1 MKPAA
6 PEVRSSVK
14 PEPGQDQDQDPTPDR
29 PVLAIP
35 GATIGRQVL
44 WLAGPV
50 FVEQSLLYLIGLSDT
65 ILAGRYLGAEHLAGV
80 TVASYLLWFLG
91 TLFTIG
97 SIGGTA
103 LVARSVGAGR
113 ADEAARF
120 CGQAFAVGLSLG
132 VLTLLLVQFFAPWIV
147 AAMNLTGLAAL
158 SATRFL
164 RIVGAVTPLL
174 ACTTVGNAALRG
186 AGDTRTGMK
195 VIGAAYFSASSDVR
209 RSRSIANRRSRLEV
223 RKTCWRIGESSHNR
237 SLPRVASIRR
247 WIRISL
253 ESALLEIRLTS
264 EKSRTRR
271 IGVPSLG
278 KLIAICSETS
288 RTVRSSKSC

>member
-1 MKPAA
+1 M
-6 PEVRSSVK
+6 
-14 PEPGQDQDQDPTPDR
+14 
-29 PVLAIP
+29 
-35 GATIGRQVL
+35 
-44 WLAGPV
+44 
-50 FVEQSLLYLIGLSDT
+50 
-65 ILAGRYLGAEHLAGV
+65 

-195 VIGAAYFSASSDVR
+195 VMVLMNVVNI
-209 RSRSIANRRSRLEV
+209 N
-223 RKTCWRIGESSHNR
+223 
-237 SLPRVASIRR
+237 
-247 WIRISL
+247 
-253 ESALLEIRLTS
+253 
-264 EKSRTRR
+264 
-271 IGVPSLG
+271 
-278 KLIAICSETS
+278 
-288 RTVRSSKSC
+288 